1 MIHIGG
7 GAAQG
12 RKLHTVA
19 GRHVRPTSGMVRQA
33 LFNMLRERLVGA
45 IFVDLFA
52 GTGSVGLEAV
62 SCGAR
67 QVYFVEHDARALVA
81 LRANIMHCA
90 AAEQACIVAASLP
103 VALRHLP
110 VAEPVDM
117 LFLDPPYMSTA
128 GEVTLAALERYSLMS
143 SQGMIIWQH
152 AARRSAP
159 PVVIGWPLWKTRTYG
174 ETQLSFY
181 VREEVDRAETASLG
195 QTALEEG
202 AV

>member
-1 MIHIGG
+1 MIHIGS

-12 RKLHTVA
+12 RKLRTVA
-19 GRHVRPTSGMVRQA
+19 GRHVRPTSGLVRQA

-67 QVYFVEHDARALVA
+67 RVYFVEHDARALVV

-90 AAEQACIVAASLP
+90 AAEQACVIAASLP
-103 VALRHLP
+103 AALRYLP
-110 VAEPVDM
+110 ATESVDM
-117 LFLDPPYMSTA
+117 LFLDPPYTSTA
-128 GEVTLAALERYSLMS
+128 GAMTLAALERYPLMS

-152 AARRSAP
+152 AARRPAP
-159 PVVIGWPLWKTRTYG
+159 PAVLGWPLWTTRGYG
-174 ETQLSFY
+174 ETQVSFY
-181 VREEVDRAETASLG
+181 ARTVVGEAGTESL
-195 QTALEEG
+195 
-202 AV
+202 